1 MRLKKRKESGDFNIM
16 YKIFT
21 TMTCPKCKVLKNELY
36 RRNINFVEVNM
47 SDAESLTELYSNGIF
62 TLSAPVLQV
71 DDKFYTT
78 KDLFD
83 GENLKKV
90 PI

>member
-1 MRLKKRKESGDFNIM
+1 M

-21 TMTCPKCKVLKNELY
+21 TITCPKCKILKNELSY
-36 RRNINFVEVNM
+36 RNINFIEVNM
-47 SDAESLTELYSNGIF
+47 SDAESLTELYSNGVF

-71 DDKFYTT
+71 DDRFYTT

-83 GENLKKV
+83 GESLREV
-90 PI
+90 LL